1 MKQKKPFEKYD
12 TLINE
17 LVKAHD
23 TICLTYKVQQELNV
37 PDDITNKLAFV
48 VKTIKATLKDL
59 EKLKKYRKVSLG
71 GFTLAIFNCLRRQ
84 IFESRFLQEP

>member
-17 LVKAHD
+17 LVKAHN

-59 EKLKKYRKVSLG
+59 EKLKNTEKFLWEDSLSQ
-71 GFTLAIFNCLRRQ
+71 FSIV
-84 IFESRFLQEP
+84 

>member
-23 TICLTYKVQQELNV
+23 TIYLTYKVQQELNV

-59 EKLKKYRKVSLG
+59 EKLKNTEKFLWEDSLSQ
-71 GFTLAIFNCLRRQ
+71 FSIV
-84 IFESRFLQEP
+84 

>member
-1 MKQKKPFEKYD
+1 MKTKKPFEKYD

-23 TICLTYKVQQELNV
+23 TICLTYKVQQELNI

-59 EKLKKYRKVSLG
+59 EKLKNTEKFLWEDSLSQ
-71 GFTLAIFNCLRRQ
+71 FSIV
-84 IFESRFLQEP
+84 

>member
-12 TLINE
+12 PLINE

-59 EKLKKYRKVSLG
+59 EKLKNTEKFLWEDSLSQ
-71 GFTLAIFNCLRRQ
+71 FSIV
-84 IFESRFLQEP
+84 

>member
-59 EKLKKYRKVSLG
+59 EKLKNTEKFLWEDSLSQ
-71 GFTLAIFNCLRRQ
+71 FSIV
-84 IFESRFLQEP
+84 

>member
-37 PDDITNKLAFV
+37 PDDITNKLDFV

-59 EKLKKYRKVSLG
+59 EKLKNTEKFLWED
-71 GFTLAIFNCLRRQ
+71 TLSQFSIV
-84 IFESRFLQEP
+84 

>member
-1 MKQKKPFEKYD
+1 MKRKKPFEKYD
-12 TLINE
+12 TLIIE
-17 LVKAHD
+17 LIKAHD

-59 EKLKKYRKVSLG
+59 EKLKNTEKFLWEDSLSQ
-71 GFTLAIFNCLRRQ
+71 FSIV
-84 IFESRFLQEP
+84 

>member
-59 EKLKKYRKVSLG
+59 ENLKNTEKFLWEDSLSQ
-71 GFTLAIFNCLRRQ
+71 FSIV
-84 IFESRFLQEP
+84 

>member
-1 MKQKKPFEKYD
+1 MKRKKPFEKYD

-17 LVKAHD
+17 LVKAHN

-48 VKTIKATLKDL
+48 LKTIKSTLQDL
-59 EKLKKYRKVSLG
+59 EKLKNTEKFLWED
-71 GFTLAIFNCLRRQ
+71 TLSQLSIV
-84 IFESRFLQEP
+84 

>member
-1 MKQKKPFEKYD
+1 MKNKRPFEKYD

-59 EKLKKYRKVSLG
+59 EKLKNTEKFLWEDSLSQ
-71 GFTLAIFNCLRRQ
+71 FSIV
-84 IFESRFLQEP
+84 

>member
-1 MKQKKPFEKYD
+1 MKQKKPFETYD

-59 EKLKKYRKVSLG
+59 EKLKNTEKFLWEDSLSQ
-71 GFTLAIFNCLRRQ
+71 FSIV
-84 IFESRFLQEP
+84 

>member
-12 TLINE
+12 TLIIE

-59 EKLKKYRKVSLG
+59 EKLKNTEKFLWEDSLSQ
-71 GFTLAIFNCLRRQ
+71 FSIV
-84 IFESRFLQEP
+84 

>member
-12 TLINE
+12 PLINE

-59 EKLKKYRKVSLG
+59 EKLKNTEKFLWEDSKTARDINHN
-71 GFTLAIFNCLRRQ
+71 IF
-84 IFESRFLQEP
+84 FL

>member
-1 MKQKKPFEKYD
+1 MKTKKPFV

-48 VKTIKATLKDL
+48 VKTIKATLNDI
-59 EKLKKYRKVSLG
+59 EKLKNTEKFLWEDSLSQ
-71 GFTLAIFNCLRRQ
+71 FSIV
-84 IFESRFLQEP
+84 

>member
-12 TLINE
+12 TLIIE

-59 EKLKKYRKVSLG
+59 EKLKNTEKFLWENSLSQ
-71 GFTLAIFNCLRRQ
+71 FSIV
-84 IFESRFLQEP
+84 

>member
-1 MKQKKPFEKYD
+1 MKRKKPFEKYD
-12 TLINE
+12 TLIIE

-59 EKLKKYRKVSLG
+59 EKLKNTEKFLWEDSLSQ
-71 GFTLAIFNCLRRQ
+71 FSIV
-84 IFESRFLQEP
+84 

>member
-1 MKQKKPFEKYD
+1 MAKMKRKKPFEKYD

-23 TICLTYKVQQELNV
+23 TICLTYKLQQELNV

-48 VKTIKATLKDL
+48 LRTICEDI
-59 EKLKKYRKVSLG
+59 EKLKNTEKFLWEDSLSQ
-71 GFTLAIFNCLRRQ
+71 FSIV
-84 IFESRFLQEP
+84 

>member
-37 PDDITNKLAFV
+37 PDDITNKLVFV

-59 EKLKKYRKVSLG
+59 EKLKNTEKFLWEDSLSQ
-71 GFTLAIFNCLRRQ
+71 FSIV
-84 IFESRFLQEP
+84 

>member
-37 PDDITNKLAFV
+37 PDDITNKLVFV
-48 VKTIKATLKDL
+48 VKTIKATLKEL
-59 EKLKKYRKVSLG
+59 EKLKNTEKFLWEDSLSQ
-71 GFTLAIFNCLRRQ
+71 FSIV
-84 IFESRFLQEP
+84 

>member
-23 TICLTYKVQQELNV
+23 TICLTYKVQQKNNV

-59 EKLKKYRKVSLG
+59 EKLKNTEKFLWEDSLSQ
-71 GFTLAIFNCLRRQ
+71 FSIV
-84 IFESRFLQEP
+84 

>member
-48 VKTIKATLKDL
+48 VKTIKAILKDL
-59 EKLKKYRKVSLG
+59 EKLKNTEKFLWEDSLSQ
-71 GFTLAIFNCLRRQ
+71 FSIV
-84 IFESRFLQEP
+84 

>member
-48 VKTIKATLKDL
+48 VKTIKATLKNL
-59 EKLKKYRKVSLG
+59 EKLKNTEKFLWEDSLSQ
-71 GFTLAIFNCLRRQ
+71 FSIV
-84 IFESRFLQEP
+84 

>member
-1 MKQKKPFEKYD
+1 MKTNKPFEKYD

-59 EKLKKYRKVSLG
+59 EKLKNTEKFLWEDSLSQ
-71 GFTLAIFNCLRRQ
+71 FSIV
-84 IFESRFLQEP
+84 

>member
-48 VKTIKATLKDL
+48 VKTIKATLNDIK
-59 EKLKKYRKVSLG
+59 KLKNTEKFLWEDSLSQ
-71 GFTLAIFNCLRRQ
+71 FSIV
-84 IFESRFLQEP
+84 

>member
-1 MKQKKPFEKYD
+1 MKTRKPFD

-23 TICLTYKVQQELNV
+23 TICLTYKVQQVLNV

-59 EKLKKYRKVSLG
+59 EKLKNTEKFLWEDSLSQ
-71 GFTLAIFNCLRRQ
+71 FSIV
-84 IFESRFLQEP
+84 

>member
-59 EKLKKYRKVSLG
+59 EKL
-71 GFTLAIFNCLRRQ
+71 
-84 IFESRFLQEP
+84 

>member
-12 TLINE
+12 TLIIE

-48 VKTIKATLKDL
+48 LKTIKATLKDL
-59 EKLKKYRKVSLG
+59 EKLKNTEKFLWEDSLSQ
-71 GFTLAIFNCLRRQ
+71 FSIV
-84 IFESRFLQEP
+84 

>member
-12 TLINE
+12 TLIIE

-59 EKLKKYRKVSLG
+59 EKLKNTEKFLWED
-71 GFTLAIFNCLRRQ
+71 TLSQFSIV
-84 IFESRFLQEP
+84 

>member
-1 MKQKKPFEKYD
+1 MKRKKPFEKYD

-37 PDDITNKLAFV
+37 PDDITNKLTFV
-48 VKTIKATLKDL
+48 VKTIKATLNDI
-59 EKLKKYRKVSLG
+59 EKLKNTEKFLWEDSLSQ
-71 GFTLAIFNCLRRQ
+71 FSIV
-84 IFESRFLQEP
+84 

>member
-1 MKQKKPFEKYD
+1 MKQKKTFEKYD

-48 VKTIKATLKDL
+48 VKTIKATLKEL
-59 EKLKKYRKVSLG
+59 EKLKNTEKFLWEDSLSQ
-71 GFTLAIFNCLRRQ
+71 FSIV
-84 IFESRFLQEP
+84 

>member
-59 EKLKKYRKVSLG
+59 EKLKNTEQFLWEDSLSQ
-71 GFTLAIFNCLRRQ
+71 FSIV
-84 IFESRFLQEP
+84 

>member
-48 VKTIKATLKDL
+48 VKTIKATLQDL
-59 EKLKKYRKVSLG
+59 EKLKNTEKFLWEDSLSQ
-71 GFTLAIFNCLRRQ
+71 FSIV
-84 IFESRFLQEP
+84 

>member
-1 MKQKKPFEKYD
+1 MKRKKPFEKYD
-12 TLINE
+12 TLIIE

-37 PDDITNKLAFV
+37 PDDITNKLTFV

-59 EKLKKYRKVSLG
+59 EKLKNTEKFLWEDSLSQ
-71 GFTLAIFNCLRRQ
+71 FSIV
-84 IFESRFLQEP
+84 

>member
-48 VKTIKATLKDL
+48 LKTIKVTLQDL
-59 EKLKKYRKVSLG
+59 EKLKNTEKFLWED
-71 GFTLAIFNCLRRQ
+71 TLSQFSIV
-84 IFESRFLQEP
+84 